1 MSALA
6 LLPSSVASAAEAAI
20 TQPLTQFSFAIA
32 AKPLPQALSDFSRVT
47 GISVVYTDEAPYGL
61 IAPAVNGQLSAEQ
74 ALQGLLS
81 GSGFTFRRSDAHT
94 LVLEPLPTAG
104 TLNLGTTTINSVA
117 DQSTSYQPPPTS
129 SVMRSSALLQEI
141 PQTVNVIAA
150 QVIRDQ
156 APRNLDDALANVSG
170 ITQGNT
176 LASTQDSVMTRGFGD
191 NRNGSIMRDGMPI
204 VQGRG
209 MNATVDR
216 VEVLKGPASLLY
228 GALEPGGLINVLS
241 KQPQYQ
247 WQSRVGGESSS
258 FGGGNALLDVTGPLA
273 DSGLALRLIAER
285 QHEDY
290 WRNFGT
296 DEHSLVAPSL
306 SWTGDNLHLSLAY
319 EHKEYSTPVDRG
331 SVIVD
336 GKPAKTDYHKRFSET
351 WAKAEGTD
359 ELVTA
364 KAEYQLNPD
373 WLSRLTYGWNNERY
387 DYAEARPDSLLADG
401 TLRRRADGSE
411 HDNQTQ
417 YLAWDWLGQSDW
429 LGQRHDLLLGLD
441 GERVDNFRGDTYR
454 GARSGGF
461 NIYQPIYGNLA
472 EPSALSSVQSDRSD
486 KLHSQSLYL
495 KDNWHLNQQW
505 ILVLGGRYQRF
516 QQRVEQGRGDDYS
529 KTTDRQD
536 STFLPFAGLVYQLNQ
551 RVSLYGSYSRSF
563 VPNASDT
570 DSGQAFDPEEG
581 RSHELG
587 LKLDLARGLSA
598 SAALFDIEKSNVV
611 VSNNGVSEAAGKVG
625 SRGLEVDIGGRL
637 AEHWELLGSYA
648 YTDTEIL
655 DDPQNQGNQ
664 LVNAARNIAS
674 LYLTHHLALP
684 SEAGHWRVGGGA
696 RHVGERPGDNAN
708 SFWLDSYSVADAF
721 VAWDSRL
728 LGERTR
734 LQLNVRNLFDQ
745 QYYPSSGG
753 NLRVAVGEPREVR
766 LAASVEF

>member
-1 MSALA
+1 MPISLPPIAPRSAALLALA
-6 LLPSSVASAAEAAI
+6 LLPGTSLLAATPGAELELPSQEVTATRQAEDGYRARTASTASKGAVPIMQEA
-20 TQPLTQFSFAIA
+20 
-32 AKPLPQALSDFSRVT
+32 QAVQVVT
-47 GISVVYTDEAPYGL
+47 E
-61 IAPAVNGQLSAEQ
+61 
-74 ALQGLLS
+74 
-81 GSGFTFRRSDAHT
+81 
-94 LVLEPLPTAG
+94 
-104 TLNLGTTTINSVA
+104 
-117 DQSTSYQPPPTS
+117 
-129 SVMRSSALLQEI
+129 
-141 PQTVNVIAA
+141 
-150 QVIRDQ
+150 QVIEDYQ
-156 APRNLDDALANVSG
+156 VQSLDDAMKFVSG
-170 ITQGNT
+170 MTQSNT
-176 LASTQDSVMTRGFGD
+176 LAGTQDGFVKRGFGSNAD
-191 NRNGSIMRDGMPI
+191 GSILRDGI
-204 VQGRG
+204 RSSLSR
-209 MNATVDR
+209 NFSATSER

-228 GALEPGGLINVLS
+228 GALEPGGLINVIS

-247 WQSRVGGESSS
+247 WHTRIGGESSS

-273 DSGLALRLIAER
+273 DSGLAFRLIAER

-296 DEHSLVAPSL
+296 DQYSLVAPSL
-306 SWTGDNLHLSLAY
+306 SWTGDDLHLSLAY
-319 EHKEYSTPVDRG
+319 EHKDYSTPVDRG

-336 GKPAKTDYHKRFSET
+336 GKPARTDYHKRFNEA

-359 ELVTA
+359 ELLTA

-417 YLAWDWLGQSDW
+417 YLDWDWIGQSEW

-441 GERVDNFRGDTYR
+441 SEQVDNFRGDTYR
-454 GARSGGF
+454 GARSAGF
-461 NIYQPIYGNLA
+461 NIYQPVYGNLA
-472 EPSALSSVQSDRSD
+472 EPSVISSAQSDRSD
-486 KLHSQSLYL
+486 ELHSQSLYL

-516 QQRVEQGRGDDYS
+516 QQLVEQGRGDDYR
-529 KTTDRQD
+529 KTTDRRD
-536 STFLPFAGLVYQLNQ
+536 STLLPFTGLVYQLNQ
-551 RVSLYGSYSRSF
+551 RASLYGNYSRSF
-563 VPNASDT
+563 VPNASDA

-581 RSHELG
+581 RSYELG

-598 SAALFDIEKSNVV
+598 SAALFDIEKRNVV

-625 SRGLEVDIGGRL
+625 SRGLELDLSGRL
-637 AEHWELLGSYA
+637 AERWELLGSYA

-655 DDPQNQGNQ
+655 DDPQNRGNH
-664 LVNAARNIAS
+664 LVNAARHSAS

-684 SEAGHWRVGGGA
+684 SAAGRWRVGGGA
-696 RHVGERPGDNAN
+696 RHVGERAGDNAN
-708 SFWLDSYSVADAF
+708 SFWLDSYRVADAF
-721 VAWDSRL
+721 IAWDSRL
-728 LGERTR
+728 LGDKTR

-766 LAASVEF
+766 LSASVEF